1 VTSIVVL
8 KQKRRCT
15 CLPIARTPTPL
26 AVSLRAIATARR
38 YRKFPP
44 FVAPQVLIK
53 LSSHQTGQLEEIARG
68 NPQWPQAFYGMSH
81 VFDVEEGDILFGR
94 CTFDSTHKNK
104 TTYIGNY
111 ECY

>member
-1 VTSIVVL
+1 M
-8 KQKRRCT
+8 
-15 CLPIARTPTPL
+15 
-26 AVSLRAIATARR
+26 
-38 YRKFPP
+38 
-44 FVAPQVLIK
+44 K

-111 ECY
+111 ECDHLLVDQKIIRRLLQVERPVTKCATFIWYCEMLFNSVDRILMM